1 MRLKSKKNILY
12 FLASGGAAGVI
23 TAFWGSKWLFY
34 YFIGLFFSV
43 LYKIIFQNKK
53 ELEKK

>member
-1 MRLKSKKNILY
+1 MRLRSQKNILY
-12 FLASGGAAGVI
+12 FLAAGVI

-34 YFIGLFFSV
+34 YFIGLFLSV